1 MVCGTLYENLKKVG
15 QHQFSNIGFLKINY
29 ALSNKKKRSF
39 ACNMSQ
45 TFTKE
50 ERLISKNLF
59 EQLFSE
65 GKQLKIFP
73 LRLLY
78 IKTALD
84 TKYPAQVALTAP
96 KRLIKKAVH
105 RNKIKRQMREAYRK
119 NKQTLY
125 DQLSDNYVFIITFMD
140 TKEWK
145 TTDIELKMKILLEK
159 LISTI
164 NENNQQLL
172 N

>member
-1 MVCGTLYENLKKVG
+1 
-15 QHQFSNIGFLKINY
+15 
-29 ALSNKKKRSF
+29 
-39 ACNMSQ
+39 MSL

-50 ERLISKNLF
+50 ERLVTKNLF

-78 IKTALD
+78 LQTNLD
-84 TKYPAQVALTAP
+84 TKFPAQVALAVP

-105 RNKIKRQMREAYRK
+105 RNRIKRQLREAYRK
-119 NKQTLY
+119 NKLPMY
-125 DQLSDNYVFIITFMD
+125 HELKNDYVFVITFID

-145 TTDIELKMKILLEK
+145 SADLELKMKALLEK
-159 LISTI
+159 FIQTI
-164 NENNQQLL
+164 NENKQQAI

>member
-1 MVCGTLYENLKKVG
+1 
-15 QHQFSNIGFLKINY
+15 
-29 ALSNKKKRSF
+29 
-39 ACNMSQ
+39 MSQ

-50 ERLISKNLF
+50 ERLVSKNLF

-73 LRLLY
+73 FRLLY
-78 IKTALD
+78 IKTELD
-84 TKYPAQVALTAP
+84 TKYPAQVALATP
-96 KRLIKKAVH
+96 KRLIKTAVH
-105 RNKIKRQMREAYRK
+105 RNRIKRQMREAYRK

-125 DQLSDNYVFIITFMD
+125 DELIDNYVFIITFMD

-145 TTDIELKMKILLEK
+145 SSEVELKMKALLEK
-159 LISTI
+159 FIRTI
-164 NENNQQLL
+164 NENNKQPI

>member
-1 MVCGTLYENLKKVG
+1 ML
-15 QHQFSNIGFLKINY
+15 
-29 ALSNKKKRSF
+29 
-39 ACNMSQ
+39 Q

-50 ERLISKNLF
+50 ERLISKNLI

-73 LRLLY
+73 FRLLY
-78 IKTALD
+78 IKTKLD
-84 TKYPAQVALTAP
+84 TMYPAQVALAVP
-96 KRLIKKAVH
+96 KRLIKTAVH
-105 RNKIKRQMREAYRK
+105 RNRIKRQMREAYRK

-125 DQLSDNYVFIITFMD
+125 DELKDNYVFIITFMD

-145 TTDIELKMKILLEK
+145 SADVELKMKTLLEK
-159 LISTI
+159 FIQTI
-164 NENNQQLL
+164 NENN